1 MVRALCL
8 AVCMGGAFAGPA
20 NADMVDADQ
29 PFQLTPGQH
38 VNWTGG
44 RLRLAFDRVV
54 QDSRCPR
61 GEQCLVAGTATVRF
75 VVEGAE
81 GVSRTLELR
90 LPDRTLS
97 VLAAAGP
104 HLQLVRLDPYPVSG
118 RPTPPERYQVTAV
131 IRSTGVDAER

>member
-1 MVRALCL
+1 MVRTLCL
-8 AVCMGGAFAGPA
+8 AVWIGCALAGPA
-20 NADMVDADQ
+20 RADMVDTDQ

-38 VNWTGG
+38 VTWKGG
-44 RLRLAFDRVV
+44 RLRVAFDRVV

-97 VLAAAGP
+97 ALAADGP

-118 RPTPPERYQVTAV
+118 RPTPPDRYQVTAV
-131 IRSTGVDAER
+131 IRSTGTDTER